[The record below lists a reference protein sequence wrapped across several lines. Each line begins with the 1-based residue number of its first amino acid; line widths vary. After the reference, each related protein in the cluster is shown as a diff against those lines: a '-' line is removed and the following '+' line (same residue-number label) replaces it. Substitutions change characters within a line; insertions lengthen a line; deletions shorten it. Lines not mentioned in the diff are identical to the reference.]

1 MLTME
6 ELGYFIYM
14 EETERQQQSQ
24 SEPSEDEEELNEED
38 D

>member
-14 EETERQQQSQ
+14 EEAERRQQSQ
-24 SEPSEDEEELNEED
+24 SEPSEDKEEINEED